1 MRHVSDLTGKVAFV
15 TGAGSGIG
23 KAIAGGL
30 GRAGATVCCVART
43 TSEIEATA
51 RSIQEAGGAA
61 FAATADAATPDNI
74 DRALRLT
81 VQTAGGLDILVINHG
96 VSLDYNTVEH
106 SDVDAWRTTFDVNFH
121 GAYHCARL
129 AIPHLRRRGGG
140 NILVVGSGLGH
151 RGSPGVGAYACSKAA
166 LWMLVRVLAEE
177 LREDRINVNEILP
190 GLVRTK
196 LDRHRPERES
206 RPLTGR
212 PGDPV
217 REPEEVVPL
226 ALFLASQPPTGPTG
240 QSFNLRRQPL

>member
-1 MRHVSDLTGKVAFV
+1 VSDLTGKVALV

-23 KAIAGGL
+23 KAIAKGL
-30 GRAGATVCCVART
+30 GSAGATVCCVSRT
-43 TSEIEATA
+43 TAEIDATA
-51 RSIQEAGGAA
+51 SDIQHAGGSA
-61 FAATADAATPDNI
+61 FALTADAARPEDV
-74 DRALRLT
+74 DRALRRT
-81 VQTAGGLDILVINHG
+81 VETAGGLDILVINHG

-106 SDVDAWRTTFDVNFH
+106 SDVDAWLTTFDVNLH

-129 AIPHLRRRGGG
+129 AVPHLRRRGGG
-140 NILVVGSGLGH
+140 NIIVIGSGLGH
-151 RGSPGVGAYACSKAA
+151 RGSPGVAAYACSKAA

-196 LDRHRPERES
+196 LDRHRPDREQ

-212 PGDPV
+212 PGDPA